1 MLSSGV
7 EYSDVS
13 ITASSGKSAP
23 VRMLAKDKATR
34 KLQGLS

>member
-7 EYSDVS
+7 QYSDVS
-13 ITASSGKSAP
+13 ITVSSGNSVP
-23 VRMLAKDKATR
+23 VRMLAKDRATR